1 MSTGRFRWLVALA
14 AGFAFQGT
22 LWADLPAAFTF
33 RASERSP
40 ARPKGGL
47 DARPITLARG
57 LAEVAPGTRLACPL
71 EPAAAAPATMIV
83 RSVSSGRPGSRLL
96 EGEFEGLPRSHA
108 LLVER
113 EGVWAGE
120 FWLDPHRR
128 WSVQGEAAGEGK
140 ATLVQVDVH
149 APLACAHCQS
159 SPSAG
164 GRAAAPTPALALPPG
179 GPIGAQV
186 GAPPLEYDLLYVYTR
201 LAREGAGS
209 VAAIEAIIDAA
220 VARVNLSYRQSG
232 IALRARLVGT
242 MEYDLAETTDIFGDQ
257 RRLRAAPEVRA
268 RRDEL
273 QADLVT
279 AAVAVQPGA
288 GPFIGASDLMPSYV
302 LNWGREAGYSICDY
316 QALRVSPGFVGH
328 ELGHSMGCDHE
339 LAFAGL
345 TPLRPDARAW
355 NFRGRDGREYC
366 TVLARGGA
374 PTYLYADPA
383 LYFEESAT
391 GSYGTANN
399 AAVIRSTAPFFT
411 RYRPLP
417 PRAQISAAVLSGEAS
432 FSAGT
437 VAEIEL
443 RRTGGVRE
451 LPIELYLL
459 FDRGTPGIEYQLE
472 GVDYPRPPSARLVI
486 PAGAE
491 FARLRVLPRGVVVA
505 QASVPPPQLTVRVQL
520 LDSTEYDYEAT
531 ELNAAFTIRDRGP
544 LLNLDPT
551 PRSALINVSTRLQV
565 ETGTGVAIA
574 GFVLSGDAPKRC
586 LVRALG
592 PSLTAAG
599 VNGALADPQL
609 ELRDSDGQ
617 LVAQNDAWADDAAA
631 SEVRAAGLAPGDALE
646 GALLRTLAPG
656 AYTAVVRGAAAGTG
670 VALVEVYDLAPAP
683 TARPV
688 NVSTRGSVG
697 TGERVLIGG
706 FVLQGDRPRRVIVRA
721 LGPSLAAFGVNGA
734 LNDPVL
740 ELRDA
745 LGNLAASN
753 DDWQQS
759 QAVEI
764 RASGFAPTRNAE
776 AALIRTLAPGLYTAI
791 VRGKSETTGVGL
803 VEVYDLDPHS

>member
-14 AGFAFQGT
+14 AGFAFQST
-22 LWADLPAAFTF
+22 LWADLPAAFTI
-33 RASERSP
+33 RASERSR
-40 ARPKGGL
+40 AVPKGGI
-47 DARPITLARG
+47 DARPIALFPGLAR
-57 LAEVAPGTRLACPL
+57 VAAGTRLACPL
-71 EPAAAAPATMIV
+71 EPAAAKPATLVV
-83 RSVSSGRPGSRLL
+83 RSTSLARRGSRLV

-108 LLVER
+108 ILVER

-128 WSVQGEAAGEGK
+128 WSLQGEANGEGK
-140 ATLVQVDVH
+140 AALVRVDAQ
-149 APLACAHCQS
+149 APQACAHCQICGPQGS
-159 SPSAG
+159 RLAPVPSV
-164 GRAAAPTPALALPPG
+164 ALPPG

-186 GAPPLEYDLLYVYTR
+186 GVPPLEYDLLFVYTQ

-209 VAAIEAIIDAA
+209 AAAIEAIIDTA
-220 VARVNLSYRQSG
+220 VARLNLTYRESG

-242 MEYDLAETTDIFGDQ
+242 MEYDLGETTDIFGDL
-257 RRLRAAPEVRA
+257 RRLRAAPEVQA
-268 RRDEL
+268 RREAL

-279 AAVAVQPGA
+279 SAVAVQFGA
-288 GPFIGASDLMPSYV
+288 GFIGASDIMPRYGV
-302 LNWGREAGYSICDY
+302 NWGRDSGYSLSDY
-316 QALRVSPGFVGH
+316 QALRVSPGFLAH

-355 NFRGRDGREYC
+355 NFRGSDGRDYC
-366 TVLARGGA
+366 TALARGGA

-383 LYFEESAT
+383 LYFQEGAT
-391 GSYGTANN
+391 GSFGAANN
-399 AAVIRSTAPFFT
+399 AAVIRSTAPLVT
-411 RYRPLP
+411 RFRPLR
-417 PRAQISAAVLSGEAS
+417 PRAQISARVISSEAS

-443 RRTGGVRE
+443 RRTGGVLE

-472 GVDYPRPPSARLVI
+472 GVDTPGTGLNRFVI

-491 FARLRVLPRGVVVA
+491 MARLRILPRGLIEVPA
-505 QASVPPPQLTVRVQL
+505 EVPPPPFSVGLRL
-520 LDSTEYDYEAT
+520 LESTEYDYENT
-531 ELNAAFTIRDRGP
+531 ELGVAFMVRDRGP
-544 LLNLDPT
+544 LLSFETP

-592 PSLTAAG
+592 PSLAAAG
-599 VNGALADPQL
+599 VNGALVDPQL
-609 ELRDSDGQ
+609 ELRDSAGQ
-617 LVAQNDAWADDAAA
+617 LVALNDAWGDDAAA
-631 SEVRAAGLAPGDALE
+631 AEVRAAGLAPGEAAE

-656 AYTAVVRGAAAGTG
+656 AYTAIVRGAEGGTG

-688 NVSTRGSVG
+688 NVSTRGTVG

-706 FVLQGDRPRRVIVRA
+706 FVLQGERPRRVIVRA
-721 LGPSLAAFGVNGA
+721 LGPSLAGFGVNGA
-734 LNDPVL
+734 LTDPVL

-759 QAVEI
+759 QAAEI

-791 VRGKSETTGVGL
+791 VRGKSDSTGVGL